1 MNETDPV
8 MRAARNGFAVLMV
21 ALLGSWAYG
30 FRTDGGPTQRLFDLL
45 LLGAL
50 VYWVSQ
56 LYYSRQSQDGNG
68 ADSHD

>member
-21 ALLGSWAYG
+21 ALLALWAYG
-30 FRTDGGPTQRLFDLL
+30 FTTEGGPTQRLFDLL
-45 LLGAL
+45 LLGAF

-56 LYYSRQSQDGNG
+56 LYYSRQASGE
-68 ADSHD
+68 